1 MWETGGGVVVAVEVN
16 GRVVLGG
23 CFVCIRSTTSLG
35 VDGIISVMFVRSDN
49 LLCVEGSCSKSRET
63 GTDK

>member
-1 MWETGGGVVVAVEVN
+1 MWETGGGVVVAVEVY

-23 CFVCIRSTTSLG
+23 CFVWIRSTTSLG

-49 LLCVEGSCSKSRET
+49 LLCVESSCSKNRET